1 MTAMAVSGK
10 LLTALVLSTYIL
22 GLALTIQATQYEED
36 KYQENEVK
44 YGRELASWLAQL
56 AHKNEP
62 AICAHKRN
70 SEIINSLLGLPKLLN
85 DAGRK

>member
-1 MTAMAVSGK
+1 MTIMAVSGK
-10 LLTALVLSTYIL
+10 LLTAFVLSIYVL
-22 GLALTIQATQYEED
+22 GLALTIHATQYEEE
-36 KYQENEVK
+36 KYQENEVR
-44 YGRELASWLAQL
+44 YGRELATLLAQL
-56 AHKNEP
+56 AHRNEP